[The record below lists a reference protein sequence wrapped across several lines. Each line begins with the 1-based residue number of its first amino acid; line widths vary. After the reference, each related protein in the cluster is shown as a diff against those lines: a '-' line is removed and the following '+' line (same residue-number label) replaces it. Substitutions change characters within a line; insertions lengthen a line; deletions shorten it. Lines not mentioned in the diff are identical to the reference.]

1 MLEVSE
7 VVKRVRGLV
16 SSRTIVVVEGAVRAF
31 LVNFQPNLDKPP
43 RFVFLSSLKVV
54 S

>member
-31 LVNFQPNLDKPP
+31 LVNFQPNLVGCLNS
-43 RFVFLSSLKVV
+43 FSFLC
-54 S
+54 